1 MFDLDGKRVVIT
13 GAGGGV
19 GAALVARFDAA
30 GAQVVACDMAGA
42 ALEVLPVAETHLF
55 DITDRAAVQQAAR
68 DIEAAGGADVVISNA
83 GWTRAE
89 TVEGLTPE
97 KMDHEIDLNFRGA
110 ADLTLALLPGL
121 RDRPGGAS
129 LVFVSSVNALMHF
142 GNPAYSVAKAGL
154 NAWARGLAAEEGR
167 HGIRANVITP
177 GSIRTATWDHRVERD
192 PTILDR
198 VAGFFPI
205 GRMVQPEEV
214 ANAALFLAS
223 PLSSGITGVT
233 LPVDGGLTSAYL
245 PFVRELA

>member
-1 MFDLDGKRVVIT
+1 MINLKGKRVVIT

-19 GAALVARFDAA
+19 GTALVTRFDAA
-30 GAQVVACDMAGA
+30 GATVVACDMPGTDFGA
-42 ALEVLPVAETHLF
+42 QPVAETHLF
-55 DITDRAAVQQAAR
+55 DITDREATQAAAR
-68 DIEAAGGADVVISNA
+68 DIDAAGGADVVVSNA

-89 TVEGLTPE
+89 KIASLTPE
-97 KMDHEIDLNFRGA
+97 KLDHEFNLNFRGA
-110 ADLTLALLPGL
+110 ADLTLALLPGM
-121 RDRPGGAS
+121 RNRPDGAS
-129 LVFVSSVNALMHF
+129 FVFISSVNALMHF

-154 NAWARGLAAEEGR
+154 NAWARGLAAEEGV

-205 GRMVQPEEV
+205 GRMVMPQEV
-214 ANAALFLAS
+214 ADAALFLAS
-223 PLSSGITGVT
+223 PLASGITGVT

-245 PFVRELA
+245 PFVQELA